1 MCNTL
6 NSREVVG
13 LADETYT
20 RRTFPADTKI
30 TFPVSVQRDEPEVQG
45 TGMIK
50 FKI

>member
-6 NSREVVG
+6 NSGEVVG
-13 LADETYT
+13 LSHETYT
-20 RRTFPADTKI
+20 TRMFPADTKI
-30 TFPVSVQRDEPEVQG
+30 TFPASIQQDEPEVQG